1 MKGKTVIPLV
11 LGLGMGFVAIKI
23 GINILKKAQAEP
35 VDTVNVVV
43 AGRPIDAASQLDK
56 EMLKLAAVPKALV
69 PPGAFSNID
78 NLVGRVPLVPISTGI
93 ALSGE
98 MLAPV
103 GAEPG
108 LPSQIPDGY
117 RAVAVKVDESTAVAG
132 FVMPGHRVDI
142 YALETPKSQ
151 TGRLGQP
158 ISKLLLEDVRVAAVG
173 QSTKTM
179 DPDGKTTRLERSV
192 TLFVRPEDVPSLDV
206 ASRSTIRLA
215 LRGGSSKGE
224 DAEKKR
230 EAMRKRF
237 ADLVSALTKRP
248 EPVQV
253 AVVEPPPAPVAK
265 PQPQPP
271 VEPPVRKHTLEI
283 YRGSDVERVVYTGPE
298 FQERVESVAR
308 NERPGGAPR
317 NVDGAAPQNM
327 RTAPTTP
334 TPF

>member
-1 MKGKTVIPLV
+1 MKSKTVIPLV
-11 LGLGMGFVAIKI
+11 LGLGLGFLAIKI

-35 VDTVNVVV
+35 IDTVNVVV
-43 AGRPIDAASQLDK
+43 AGRTIDAASQIDK

-69 PPGAFSNID
+69 PPGAFSSTE
-78 NLVGRVPLVPISTGI
+78 NLIGRVPLVPIATGI
-93 ALSGE
+93 AVSNE
-98 MLAPV
+98 MLAPI

-142 YALETPKSQ
+142 YAMETPKSQ

-158 ISKLLLEDVRVAAVG
+158 ISRLLLEDVRVAAVG

-192 TLFVRPEDVPSLDV
+192 TLFVKPEDVPSLDV

-215 LRGGSSKGE
+215 LRGSFSKGE

-230 EAMRKRF
+230 EAMRKRVAEFF
-237 ADLVSALTKRP
+237 AGLSKKA
-248 EPVQV
+248 EPPAADVPPKPASPPVVQ
-253 AVVEPPPAPVAK
+253 APPPA
-265 PQPQPP
+265 
-271 VEPPVRKHTLEI
+271 EPPVRKHTLEI

-308 NERPGGAPR
+308 SERSGGAPM
-317 NVDGAAPQNM
+317 NANGAGRQDP
-327 RTAPTTP
+327 RTAPTNA